1 MSTVLGGLDASSARQ
16 SPPQRGDV
24 GGKRALNQREVGP
37 HTRETQQGRVRDDK
51 DRHASR
57 KVT

>member
-1 MSTVLGGLDASSARQ
+1 MRLVLGASRPRVRANPQ
-16 SPPQRGDV
+16 PQRGDV
-24 GGKRALNQREVGP
+24 GGSRALNQREIGP
-37 HTRETQQGRVRDDK
+37 QTRETQQGRVRDDK